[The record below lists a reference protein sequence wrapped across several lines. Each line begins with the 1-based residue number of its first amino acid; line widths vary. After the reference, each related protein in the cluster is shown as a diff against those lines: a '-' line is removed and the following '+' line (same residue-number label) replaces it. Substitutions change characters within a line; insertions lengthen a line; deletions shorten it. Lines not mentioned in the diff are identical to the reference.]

1 MLRSA
6 YSRLGRGGQLPGPG
20 SLGRGQGD
28 RARPGGR
35 GAAGER
41 RRGADKRAAIAA
53 ASGSGR
59 ALRSPPTAESATR
72 RSPRCAPRKHGSD
85 NGIVHTPSGQARAAS
100 DNGHASRAPAG
111 PVVACWRRGGA
122 GTRDVAGSGASPF
135 TTYKAPPN
143 LVQNSPRRAD
153 AACQCPQAANSNVL
167 GHPPTGTFDSAGRPP
182 HVFGAASKPSNLG
195 LPLAWAP
202 MAISRLKPCCAG
214 ANLTLPQSATYRYGC
229 RI

>member
-1 MLRSA
+1 MQPARDGGERTREQPSRQRRGRGEPCARRPPLSR
-6 YSRLGRGGQLPGPG
+6 RLG
-20 SLGRGQGD
+20 
-28 RARPGGR
+28 AAR
-35 GAAGER
+35 GAHPAR
-41 RRGADKRAAIAA
+41 RK
-53 ASGSGR
+53 
-59 ALRSPPTAESATR
+59 
-72 RSPRCAPRKHGSD
+72 CGSD
-85 NGIVHTPSGQARAAS
+85 NGITHTPSGQARAAS